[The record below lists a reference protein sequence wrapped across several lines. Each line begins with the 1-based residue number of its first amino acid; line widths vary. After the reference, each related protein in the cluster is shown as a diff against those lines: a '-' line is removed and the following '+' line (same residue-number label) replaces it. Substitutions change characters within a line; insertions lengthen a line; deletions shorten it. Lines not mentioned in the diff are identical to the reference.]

1 MGNICYKQ
9 SSIKRCDEVR
19 LLIFQLELFQQYT
32 VQFLTLQGM
41 GSPVYF
47 FIYSFFKVDKK
58 HEKNI
63 CFQLNSYTVINMLIN
78 INFLI

>member
-47 FIYSFFKVDKK
+47 FIYSFFKVDRK
-58 HEKNI
+58 HEIKYLFPI
-63 CFQLNSYTVINMLIN
+63 K
-78 INFLI
+78 